1 MYSSFSDHYPFVRL
15 TVDYIVVLNCTS
27 NEHSLK
33 VYSPCATPQQRS
45 SMLHPSVCDL
55 SATKALCG
63 EKVLDTIQIFERH
76 DGVDRF
82 WHYDPVPDV
91 IPDPKVPYKSQKRI
105 LLKMSQLTPPAK
117 DFLHLIS
124 FHTTVE
130 HAKSFRS

>member
-1 MYSSFSDHYPFVRL
+1 MFLLSSRELSISVSSFL
-15 TVDYIVVLNCTS
+15 VVLNCTS

-45 SMLHPSVCDL
+45 SMLHPS
-55 SATKALCG
+55 
-63 EKVLDTIQIFERH
+63 
-76 DGVDRF
+76 
-82 WHYDPVPDV
+82 
-91 IPDPKVPYKSQKRI
+91 
-105 LLKMSQLTPPAK
+105 LTPPAK